1 MDSSGAKPPPDWM
14 LESLAHSEAQ
24 IDAGHTVAL
33 DAVLGRARAS
43 LGRMEKS
50 ERPKPE
56 LQAARKA

>member
-1 MDSSGAKPPPDWM
+1 MESSSAKPPPDWM
-14 LESLAHSEAQ
+14 LESLARSEAQ
-24 IDAGHTVAL
+24 IDAGDTVPL

-43 LGRMEKS
+43 LARLEKS